1 MNFHPHIIQNVIQ
14 ISKKNGQQKIYK
26 ISMKDHELNILA
38 TLCILQKVHSNPLH
52 HCKSEISMQDHE
64 SSIFTTFHIPQ
75 KAIHI
80 SENVSL

>member
-1 MNFHPHIIQNVIQ
+1 M
-14 ISKKNGQQKIYK
+14 YK
-26 ISMKDHELNILA
+26 ISMKDHELKILA
-38 TLCILQKVHSNPLH
+38 TLWILQKGHSNPLH

-64 SSIFTTFHIPQ
+64 SSIFTTFHISQ